1 MNLPMEKPLQVR
13 VQDAV
18 IDFISENKLS
28 GGDRLPTEPELQEL
42 LGVGRSTLREA
53 MANLES
59 RGVLERIQ
67 GKGTFIR
74 QIPILLENGLDELR
88 SVSEHIRAVGAVPST
103 SRLEVTFLP
112 ADEELAERLQIEA
125 GDEVAKIERVRRAD
139 NALAAYCIDIVPK
152 KLLPDAT
159 EEEFS
164 GSLFELFGEHER
176 IVSHAE
182 SVLRPTVLTRRDLPE
197 LKSEVGLFLLFD
209 EVFYDSR
216 GVPLC
221 YSNDYYSADIFD
233 FRIVRRR

>member
-1 MNLPMEKPLQVR
+1 MNGTSDKPLQVR
-13 VQDAV
+13 VQDA
-18 IDFISENKLS
+18 IGDYISEKNLK

-59 RGVLERIQ
+59 KGTLERIQ

-88 SVSEHIRAVGAVPST
+88 SVSEHIRAVGATPST
-103 SRLEVTFLP
+103 SRIEVTFMP
-112 ADEELAERLQIEA
+112 ADEQLAERLHLSV
-125 GDEVAKIERVRRAD
+125 GDQVAKIERVRRAD
-139 NALAAYCIDIVPK
+139 GELAAYCVDIVPK
-152 KLLPDAT
+152 NLLPDAT

-164 GSLFELFGEHER
+164 GSLFELFDAR
-176 IVSHAE
+176 NCTVSHAE
-182 SVLRPTVLTRRDLPE
+182 SVLHPTVLTRRDLPE
-197 LKSEVGLFLLFD
+197 IKSEVGLFLLFD
-209 EVFYDSR
+209 EVFYDFR
-216 GVPLC
+216 GTPLC

>member
-13 VQDAV
+13 VQDAI
-18 IDFISENKLS
+18 IDFISKNKLS

-112 ADEELAERLQIEA
+112 ADEELAEKLQIEA
-125 GDEVAKIERVRRAD
+125 GEEVAKIARVRRAD

-152 KLLPDAT
+152 KLLPDAR

-216 GVPLC
+216 GVPIC